1 MNAIIYDYETLSSV
15 PATAPILTMA
25 IYRFEFDRFT
35 SNPYTLDEIVS
46 GSKMHKFDVKEQ
58 VQQYGRIIQE
68 DTVKWWS
75 EQDKEVRDA
84 QLAPKDD
91 DLSIR
96 ELPGIFKAIYH
107 KNDLAFTRGN
117 TFDPIIT
124 DNILTALGVNPN
136 FHPFYLVRD
145 TRSMIDGMS
154 YGSGLRDSFTP
165 PDLEGVKLNKHDPRV
180 DIALDILRMQSL
192 ARAIS

>member
-96 ELPGIFKAIYH
+96 ELPGIFKAIY
-107 KNDLAFTRGN
+107 
-117 TFDPIIT
+117 
-124 DNILTALGVNPN
+124 NILTALGVNPN